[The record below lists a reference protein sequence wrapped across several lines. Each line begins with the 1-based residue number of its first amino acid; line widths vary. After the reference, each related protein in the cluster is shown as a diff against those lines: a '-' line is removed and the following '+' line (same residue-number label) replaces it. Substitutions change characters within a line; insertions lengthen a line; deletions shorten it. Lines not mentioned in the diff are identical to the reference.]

1 MSNDFLFAEHK
12 ERCALCDD
20 AVEEAMAEESDPVN
34 NPAHYTV
41 GTIEVLSFIEDQGMD
56 YREGNIIKYVCRA
69 KYKGNYL
76 EDLKKAR
83 FYLNRLIEEAEH
95 DSERV

>member
-12 ERCALCDD
+12 ERCSLCNDSL
-20 AVEEAMAEESDPVN
+20 EEAMAEESDPVN

-41 GTIEVLSFIEDQGMD
+41 GTIEVLDFIEDQGMD

-69 KYKGNYL
+69 KYKGKYL

-83 FYLNRLIEEAEH
+83 FYLNRLIEEAEN
-95 DSERV
+95 EGA